1 MSLYQ
6 LLNPRHIAVVGGR
19 SAEEVIRQCDKLGFA
34 GSVYAVNPRRDTLVG
49 RDCYARLSDLPEMP
63 DAVFIGA
70 PAEAT
75 IALVEDVVRLGCHG
89 AVCLA
94 SGFSE
99 IGQPGVE
106 RQAALVAAAAGTP
119 LIGPNCYGVINY
131 MNGAALWPDQ
141 HGGERVEHGVAIITQ
156 SGNMAVNFT
165 MQQRGIPLAMLICL
179 GNQANVGIQDCVA
192 AMLEDPRIT
201 AIGLHIEGLND
212 IAAFTAV
219 AAQALRLK
227 KPIVALKTGRSAV
240 GASIA
245 QSHTASLVGAD
256 NLFDALFQR
265 LGIARV
271 DSVDEFLETLK
282 FLSFAGPINS
292 NHIASMSCS
301 GGEASLIAD
310 LAENSRLVFPAIG
323 EAQRQQLLAALGERV
338 SLSNPLDYHTYVWAD
353 QAAMCKA
360 FTAMLLGDY
369 AVAFL
374 VYDFPRADRCR
385 QEDWWAGVR
394 AFAQAA
400 KTGDSVAAILATM
413 SETIDEATAKQL
425 MAEGIVPMLGMQ
437 QAIVALESALQ
448 IGRAQRQP
456 PCTPQIDPTYRA
468 GGAHNLTEWQATQLL
483 QQAGLGVPQ
492 NALISTVDQAV
503 TAATHIGYPVVMKI
517 VSNDVVHK
525 TDAGGVVLDLDSA
538 QAVRDAATH
547 LLTLSS
553 QLMVARMVQAA
564 VAEMIVGVSRDPLFG
579 PYMMIGLGGISVE
592 LIADRRILLL
602 PTSEQAVREALLGLR
617 LAPLLQG
624 YRGRPVADI
633 DALVEAVLAI
643 ARFVDQHSEAIMD
656 MEVNPLLVCRQ
667 GEGAWVADAFMN
679 IIGEI

>member
-1 MSLYQ
+1 M
-6 LLNPRHIAVVGGR
+6 
-19 SAEEVIRQCDKLGFA
+19 
-34 GSVYAVNPRRDTLVG
+34 
-49 RDCYARLSDLPEMP
+49 
-63 DAVFIGA
+63 
-70 PAEAT
+70 
-75 IALVEDVVRLGCHG
+75 
-89 AVCLA
+89 
-94 SGFSE
+94 
-99 IGQPGVE
+99 
-106 RQAALVAAAAGTP
+106 
-119 LIGPNCYGVINY
+119 IGPNCYGVINY

-310 LAENSRLVFPAIG
+310 LAENSRLVFPTIG

-448 IGRAQRQP
+448 IGRAQQQP

-483 QQAGLGVPQ
+483 QQAGLGVPK
-492 NALISTVDQAV
+492 
-503 TAATHIGYPVVMKI
+503 M
-517 VSNDVVHK
+517 
-525 TDAGGVVLDLDSA
+525 
-538 QAVRDAATH
+538 R
-547 LLTLSS
+547 
-553 QLMVARMVQAA
+553 
-564 VAEMIVGVSRDPLFG
+564 
-579 PYMMIGLGGISVE
+579 
-592 LIADRRILLL
+592 
-602 PTSEQAVREALLGLR
+602 
-617 LAPLLQG
+617 
-624 YRGRPVADI
+624 
-633 DALVEAVLAI
+633 
-643 ARFVDQHSEAIMD
+643 
-656 MEVNPLLVCRQ
+656 
-667 GEGAWVADAFMN
+667 
-679 IIGEI
+679 